1 MSIKKD
7 IVLISYTH
15 LAWTLFYITNSI
27 LLKLLFYIL
36 YNYNLTLSMY
46 INFAR
51 KIIFV
56 FSF

>member
-1 MSIKKD
+1 MPIKKD
-7 IVLISYTH
+7 IVLYHTH

-36 YNYNLTLSMY
+36 CNYNLTLSMY

-51 KIIFV
+51 KIIFI